1 MDLVLTADRIF
12 RLGFRRPGGEEES
25 CEEAE
30 VEGVTSSDRK
40 CIQRRMDAMTSSML
54 NGEEEDGRQE
64 TLHSTERRV
73 LQ

>member
-12 RLGFRRPGGEEES
+12 RLGFRRPDGEEES

-54 NGEEEDGRQE
+54 NGEEDQEED
-64 TLHSTERRV
+64 
-73 LQ
+73 